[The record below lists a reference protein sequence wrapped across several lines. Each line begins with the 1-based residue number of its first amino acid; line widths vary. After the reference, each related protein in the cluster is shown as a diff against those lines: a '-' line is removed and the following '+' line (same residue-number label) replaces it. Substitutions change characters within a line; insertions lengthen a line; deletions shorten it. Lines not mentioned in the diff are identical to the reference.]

1 MANPFASQ
9 VKGTSSAK
17 FKAIT
22 GKKSSGQSHPDGA
35 QDSKAKAFKSSK
47 PDEYNVGGTV
57 SVPSFARGGRSKGK
71 KSGKTNINIIIAG
84 KGGPEEGGL
93 PPKPPMAPMAPPPG
107 VGPPGAGA
115 PPPGMPPGMP
125 PMKRGG
131 AAYAKGGK
139 VPMTAGGESG
149 KGRLQKIKAYGL
161 SPKKAG

>member
-9 VKGTSSAK
+9 VKNTSSAK

-35 QDSKAKAFKSSK
+35 QDSKARAAKRG
-47 PDEYNVGGTV
+47 DNEYAVGGTV
-57 SVPSFARGGRSKGK
+57 SAPSFARGGRSKGK

-84 KGGPEEGGL
+84 KGGPDEAGL
-93 PPKPPMAPMAPPPG
+93 PPKPPMGPMAPPPG
-107 VGPPGAGA
+107 MGPPGAGA

-139 VPMTAGGESG
+139 VPMKGGAETG
-149 KGRLQKIKAYGL
+149 QGRLDKAKAY
-161 SPKKAG
+161 KAR